1 MVLDLTERESGEQPA
16 DYAYFQITERA
27 PDEEWN
33 QQLLTCKGKIWVH
46 GEVLESPYSYLT
58 TNCGK
63 GDGA

>member
-46 GEVLESPYSYLT
+46 GGVLESP
-58 TNCGK
+58 
-63 GDGA
+63 